1 MLGLRAAFVTSLS
14 GLRTS
19 QVALATIS
27 HNIANA
33 DTVGYSRQRI
43 EAEARAAVRFG
54 GVGYI
59 GQGVNVDNITR
70 ADAQFLELQVMRDR
84 TLSGFYNGREET
96 LAIFERLYAEGA
108 TPTLGDAIDDFF
120 NSARELSQDPS
131 SFGTRTA
138 FANAV
143 ESVARTFRT
152 LATDAQIVQQGIDD
166 DLAANLD
173 RVNQLARKIAEMNAR
188 IVSGEV
194 GGEQAN
200 DFRDQRD
207 LAIRELSELVDVNV
221 LPQKNGTVS
230 VEIAGRYN
238 LVQEDFAATLEGVPD
253 PANNGLLAVE
263 YVGVTGQRLDIT
275 ARLDEGAIGG
285 FLDVRDRIIAQQLTQ
300 LDDLAFTFVNEVNAV
315 HQAGFG
321 LDGVGGRD
329 LFVPPAGVQFAAANV
344 RVDPAM
350 LADPNL
356 IAAAT
361 DPLAIPGDS
370 RNLQAIADLQYA
382 NHAVLGDVGF
392 NRYYA
397 ELLHQVGTESATNR
411 DRATFHAVRAEQSE
425 SLRESV
431 EGVSIDDEM
440 IELTRYQKHFE
451 ANSKVITTVESLLDT
466 LLQIIR

>member
-19 QVALATIS
+19 QVALATVS

-43 EAEARAAVRFG
+43 EATARQAVRFG
-54 GVGYI
+54 GIGYI
-59 GQGVNVDNITR
+59 GQGVDVDNITR

-84 TLSGFYNGREET
+84 TLSGFYNGRQET
-96 LAIFERLYAEGA
+96 LAIFERLYAEGS
-108 TPTLGDAIDDFF
+108 TPTLGGALDDFF

-143 ESVARTFRT
+143 DGVARTFRT
-152 LATDAQIVQQGIDD
+152 LATDAQIVQAGIDD
-166 DLAANLD
+166 DLAARLD
-173 RVNQLARKIAEMNAR
+173 DVNRLARKIAEMNAR

-253 PANNGLLAVE
+253 AANNGLLAIE

-275 ARLDEGAIGG
+275 ARLDEGEIGG
-285 FLDVRDRIIAQQLTQ
+285 FLDVRDRIIAQQLVQ
-300 LDDLAFTFVNEVNAV
+300 LDQLAFTFANEVNAI

-329 LFVPPAGVQFAAANV
+329 LFVPPVGVQFSAANL
-344 RVDPAM
+344 RVDPAIA
-350 LADPNL
+350 ADPNL
-356 IAAAT
+356 LAAAT
-361 DPLAIPGDS
+361 DPLGIPGDA
-370 RNLQAIADLQYA
+370 RNLQALADLQYQT
-382 NHAVLGDVGF
+382 HAVLGDVGF

-397 ELLHQVGTESATNR
+397 ELLHQVGTEAATNT
-411 DRATFHAVRAEQSE
+411 DRATFHAVRADQSE
-425 SLRESV
+425 NLRESV

-451 ANSKVITTVESLLDT
+451 ANSKVISTVEQLLDT
-466 LLQIIR
+466 LMQIIR

>member
-19 QVALATIS
+19 QVALATVS

-43 EAEARAAVRFG
+43 EATARDAIRLGAM
-54 GVGYI
+54 GYV
-59 GQGVNVDNITR
+59 GQGVDVDNITR

-96 LAIFERLYAEGA
+96 LAIFERLYAEGS
-108 TPTLGDAIDDFF
+108 TPTVGDALDAFF
-120 NSARELSQDPS
+120 DAARELSQDPS
-131 SFGTRTA
+131 SFGSRGA

-143 ESVARTFRT
+143 EGVAETFRT
-152 LATDAQIVQQGIDD
+152 LAGDARVVQRGIDD
-166 DLAANLD
+166 DLSAQID
-173 RVNQLARKIAEMNAR
+173 RVNQLGRKIAEMNAR
-188 IVSGEV
+188 IVAAEV

-221 LPQKNGTVS
+221 LPQRNGTVS

-238 LVQEDFAATLEGVPD
+238 LVQEDFAATLETVPD
-253 PANNGLLAVE
+253 PANAGLLAVE
-263 YVGVTGQRLDIT
+263 YVGVTGQRVDIT
-275 ARLDEGAIGG
+275 RRLDEGTLGG
-285 FLDVRDRIIAQQLTQ
+285 LLDVRDRIIAEQLQQLDQ
-300 LDDLAFTFVNEVNAV
+300 LAFSFAEEVNAI
-315 HQAGFG
+315 HRAGFG

-329 LFVPPAGVQFAAANV
+329 LFTPPGGVADAAANLT
-344 RVDPAM
+344 VDPAIT
-350 LADPNL
+350 ADPLL

-361 DPLAIPGDS
+361 DPLGVPGDN
-370 RNLQAIADLQYA
+370 RNLLALADLQ
-382 NHAVLGDVGF
+382 HASFGVLGDVGF
-392 NRYYA
+392 NRFYA
-397 ELLHQVGTESATNR
+397 ELLHQVGTEAASNR
-411 DRATFHAVRAEQSE
+411 DRATFHAVRAEQTE
-425 SLRESV
+425 GLRESV

-451 ANSKVITTVESLLDT
+451 ANSKVINTVEGLLDT
-466 LLQIIR
+466 LMQILR

>member
-1 MLGLRAAFVTSLS
+1 MVGLRAAFVTSLS

-19 QVALATIS
+19 QTALATIS

-43 EAEARAAVRFG
+43 ETEARRAVRFG
-54 GVGYI
+54 AVGYI
-59 GQGVNVDNITR
+59 GQGVDVGNITR
-70 ADAQFLELQVMRDR
+70 ADARFLELQVMRDR

-108 TPTLGDAIDDFF
+108 TPTLGGALDDFF
-120 NSARELSQDPS
+120 NAARELSQDPS
-131 SFGTRTA
+131 SFGTRSA

-143 ESVARTFRT
+143 EGVARTFRT
-152 LATDAQIVQQGIDD
+152 LATDAQIVQSGIDD
-166 DLAANLD
+166 DLSANLD
-173 RVNQLARKIAEMNAR
+173 RVNQLGRKIAEMNAR

-263 YVGVTGQRLDIT
+263 YVGATGQRVDIT

-285 FLDVRDRIIAQQLTQ
+285 FLDVRDRIIAQQLQQ
-300 LDDLAFTFVNEVNAV
+300 LDQLASTFVAEVNAV

-329 LFVPPAGVQFAAANV
+329 LFVPLGGVQFAAANV
-344 RVDPAM
+344 RVDPAI
-350 LADPNL
+350 LADPGL

-361 DPLAIPGDS
+361 DPLAVPGDA
-370 RNLQAIADLQYA
+370 RNLQALADLQYQA
-382 NHAVLGDVGF
+382 HPVLGDVGF

-397 ELLHQVGTESATNR
+397 ELLHQVGTEAATNN
-411 DRATFHAVRAEQSE
+411 DRAIFHAVRADQSE

-451 ANSKVITTVESLLDT
+451 ANSKVISTVESLLDT
-466 LLQIIR
+466 LMQIIR

>member
-19 QVALATIS
+19 QIALATVS

-33 DTVGYSRQRI
+33 DTVGYSRQRV

-54 GVGYI
+54 GIGYI

-96 LAIFERLYAEGA
+96 LAIFERLYAEGS
-108 TPTLGDAIDDFF
+108 TPTLGDAMDDFF
-120 NSARELSQDPS
+120 NAARELTQDPS

-143 ESVARTFRT
+143 EGVARTFRT
-152 LATDAQIVQQGIDD
+152 LASDAQIVQAGIDD
-166 DLAANLD
+166 DLSANID
-173 RVNQLARKIAEMNAR
+173 RVNALGRKIAEMNAR

-194 GGEQAN
+194 GGEDAN

-253 PANNGLLAVE
+253 AGNFGLLAVE
-263 YVGVTGQRLDIT
+263 YVGVTGQRVDIT
-275 ARLDEGAIGG
+275 ARLDEGQLGG
-285 FLDVRDRIIAQQLTQ
+285 FLDVRDRIIAEQLQQLDQ
-300 LDDLAFTFVNEVNAV
+300 LAFTFANEVNAI

-329 LFVPPAGVQFAAANV
+329 LFVPPAGVQFAAANLTM
-344 RVDPAM
+344 DPAM

-356 IAAAT
+356 IAAAS
-361 DPLAIPGDS
+361 DALGVPGDAI
-370 RNLQAIADLQYA
+370 NLQALADLQHA
-382 NHAVLGDVGF
+382 DHAVLGDVGF

-397 ELLHQVGTESATNR
+397 ELLHQVGTEAASNR